1 MGPKTGPRPASSTP
15 RMHGVPGSVVEESE
29 DGDDGR
35 SVGGTGEKYV
45 WVSPARVAVRSTE
58 GGM

>member
-35 SVGGTGEKYV
+35 SIGGTVEKYV
-45 WVSPARVAVRSTE
+45 
-58 GGM
+58 